1 MNDSLKKI
9 IRLMGKTG
17 DRCIIFDNPN
27 DDAYVIMTFDEYEA
41 LVEKKEEI
49 SQLTEKQFL
58 DRINR
63 EISVWK
69 SVQQDENFSDEFIH
83 AKKDSTERESLKK
96 DINDDVYYFEPID

>member
-1 MNDSLKKI
+1 MSDNLKKI
-9 IRLMGKTG
+9 TQLMRKTG

-27 DDAYVIMTFDEYEA
+27 NNAYVIMTLDEYGA
-41 LVEKKEEI
+41 LVEKKEEV

-63 EISVWK
+63 EIAVWK
-69 SVQQDENFSDEFIH
+69 SVQQDESFSDWEFTPG
-83 AKKDSTERESLKK
+83 KKDSEARELKK